1 MGLFV
6 ESGSEKYIK
15 LCMRLF
21 CFSLFV
27 CKSKS
32 EKKQEMTLVGI
43 LLGNQN
49 ICGLFLDK
57 LEGCKLVLTLTK
69 RKWAGIPFHFTPHL
83 KEVIV

>member
-1 MGLFV
+1 MLFLTCLIRKTEGGGLGMGLFV

-43 LLGNQN
+43 LLGN
-49 ICGLFLDK
+49 
-57 LEGCKLVLTLTK
+57 
-69 RKWAGIPFHFTPHL
+69 
-83 KEVIV
+83 